1 VNTFVNATIGVTGAS
16 GNLGRHVL
24 RQLSA
29 AGARRIIGLTRDPD
43 RFPEKLPDGVE
54 LRRATFDD
62 PATLP
67 AAFAGVERLLIVSV
81 DKLAGR
87 GELQRAAVDAA
98 VKAGAGHLLYT
109 GVTSPYPDSDPAALV
124 PDSHYWTETRI
135 AESGVGFSFLRNN
148 LYTDFLIPGAQAA
161 IASGTLYH
169 AAGAGGRAY
178 VTREDCAAVAA
189 AALLNAEGRQVYDIG
204 GSEAVS
210 SDDLAALLT
219 RISGKPV
226 KAVNVPAEGF
236 AAGLVK
242 AGVPQEMAAVLA
254 RFDVDAAKGRLA
266 VVSGDFETLTG
277 RKPRS
282 VADFLA
288 AHKQALAG

>member
-1 VNTFVNATIGVTGAS
+1 VNSFVNATIGVTGAS

-29 AGARRIIGLTRDPD
+29 AGARRIVGLTRDPD

-67 AAFAGVERLLIVSV
+67 AAFAGIERLLIVSV

-98 VKAGAGHLLYT
+98 VKAGVDHLLYT

-161 IASGTLYH
+161 IAGGTLYH

-178 VTREDCAAVAA
+178 VTREDCATAAA
-189 AALLNAEGRQVYDIG
+189 AALLNAEGRQIYDIG
-204 GSEAVS
+204 GPEAVS

-226 KAVNVPAEGF
+226 KAVNVHAEGF

>member
-1 VNTFVNATIGVTGAS
+1 VNTFINATIGITGAS

-67 AAFAGVERLLIVSV
+67 AAFAGIERLLIVSV

-98 VKAGAGHLLYT
+98 VKAGVGHLLYT
-109 GVTSPYPDSDPAALV
+109 GVTSPYPDADPAALV

-178 VTREDCAAVAA
+178 VTREDCAAAAA

-204 GSEAVS
+204 GPEAVS

>member
-1 VNTFVNATIGVTGAS
+1 VNTFVNATIGITGAS

-29 AGARRIIGLTRDPD
+29 AGARRVIGLTRDPD

-67 AAFAGVERLLIVSV
+67 AAFAGIERLLIVSV

-98 VKAGAGHLLYT
+98 VKAGVGHLLYT

-124 PDSHYWTETRI
+124 PDSHYWTEARI
-135 AESGVGFSFLRNN
+135 AERGVGFSFLRNN

-178 VTREDCAAVAA
+178 ITREDCALAAA
-189 AALLNAEGRQVYDIG
+189 AALLNAEGRKVYDIG
-204 GSEAVS
+204 GPEAVT

-236 AAGLVK
+236 AAGLVQ
-242 AGVPQEMAAVLA
+242 AGVPREMAAVLA

-266 VVSGDFETLTG
+266 VVSGDFEKLTG

-282 VADFLA
+282 VADFLG
-288 AHKQALAG
+288 AHKQALAS